1 MAKGA
6 DNARAAGPLSLEFV
20 AKATLVVI
28 GLWALA
34 NLLWLARDVLFI
46 TFFALLI
53 ASFLSIF
60 VEPLH
65 ERGISR
71 AVAAPLLMV
80 VITAVM
86 VGFFMLAWP
95 TLREQFSVIQQQLPP
110 AVDGVQDWFEEQVSA
125 ISGTLGESGAAVE
138 EQLRT
143 RVTSE
148 MGGLIG
154 GAMPLL
160 NTAVGAVTGFF
171 LVLFAGLF
179 IAISPRTYM
188 RGLIV
193 LLPRSSRRRAGE
205 VLPKAGVAMVQWMKG
220 TALAMLF
227 VGIVATA
234 GLWIIGVPAALALGI
249 IAGLLEFIPYMGP
262 ALSFI
267 PAIVVAFA
275 ISPKMAL
282 WVILLYAVVQ
292 SLESSVVTPLLMK
305 QMVKLPPALTLLFQT
320 MMAALFG
327 FLGSAPRR
335 AHPGDIEGPRGGSL
349 GGGRR
354 RRALARKRLLPGG
367 AAGAPPGGAGRSGA
381 CGRPDE
387 PADAACV
394 CLLDLLG
401 DGASR
406 PAPTG

>member
-1 MAKGA
+1 MAQGA

-160 NTAVGAVTGFF
+160 NTAVGAITGFF

-327 FLGSAPRR
+327 FLG
-335 AHPGDIEGPRGGSL
+335 L
-349 GGGRR
+349 L
-354 RRALARKRLLPGG
+354 LAVPILATSKVLVEDLWVEDV
-367 AAGAPPGGAGRSGA
+367 A
-381 CGRPDE
+381 DE
-387 PADAACV
+387 N
-394 CLLDLLG
+394 
-401 DGASR
+401 
-406 PAPTG
+406 

>member
-1 MAKGA
+1 MSQGA
-6 DNARAAGPLSLEFV
+6 DYEKAAGPLSLEFV
-20 AKATLVVI
+20 AKATLIVI

-65 ERGISR
+65 DRGISR
-71 AVAAPLLMV
+71 AVSAPLVTIL
-80 VITAVM
+80 ITAVM

-110 AVDGVQDWFEEQVSA
+110 AVDGVQDWFEEQISSV
-125 ISGTLGESGAAVE
+125 SGTLGESGAAVE

-160 NTAVGAVTGFF
+160 NTALGAVTGFF

-227 VGIVATA
+227 VGVIATA

-282 WVILLYAVVQ
+282 WVVLLYAVVQ
-292 SLESSVVTPLLMK
+292 SLESSVITPLLMK

-327 FLGSAPRR
+327 FLG
-335 AHPGDIEGPRGGSL
+335 L
-349 GGGRR
+349 L
-354 RRALARKRLLPGG
+354 LAVPILATAKTLVEELWVEDV
-367 AAGAPPGGAGRSGA
+367 A
-381 CGRPDE
+381 
-387 PADAACV
+387 
-394 CLLDLLG
+394 
-401 DGASR
+401 
-406 PAPTG
+406 

>member
-1 MAKGA
+1 MAGDREGA
-6 DNARAAGPLSLEFV
+6 VRAEGVTLEFV

-34 NLLWLARDVLFI
+34 NLVWLARDVLFI
-46 TFFALLI
+46 AFFALLI

-65 ERGISR
+65 KRGISR
-71 AVAAPLLMV
+71 ALSAPLALIAV
-80 VITAVM
+80 VAILGGLFA
-86 VGFFMLAWP
+86 LAWP
-95 TLREQFSVIQQQLPP
+95 TLRDQFMLIQEQLPP
-110 AVDGVQDWFEEQVSA
+110 AIEGVQQWFEAQVA
-125 ISGTLGESGAAVE
+125 ALAGTLGDDEGAVQ

-148 MGGLIG
+148 MSGLVG

-160 NTAVGAVTGFF
+160 NTAAGAIAGFF
-171 LVLFAGLF
+171 LIIFAGLF

-193 LLPRSSRRRAGE
+193 LVPRSRRRRAGE
-205 VLPKAGVAMVQWMKG
+205 VLPKTGVAMVQWMKG

-227 VGIVATA
+227 VGTVASV
-234 GLWIIGVPAALALGI
+234 GLWLIGIPAALALGI
-249 IAGLLEFIPYMGP
+249 IAGLLEFIPYFGP

-267 PAIVVAFA
+267 PATVVALT
-275 ISPKMAL
+275 ISPEKAL
-282 WVILLYAVVQ
+282 WVVGLYAVVQ

-327 FLGSAPRR
+327 FLGLLLAVPIL
-335 AHPGDIEGPRGGSL
+335 ATAKILIEELYVEGV
-349 GGGRR
+349 
-354 RRALARKRLLPGG
+354 A
-367 AAGAPPGGAGRSGA
+367 
-381 CGRPDE
+381 DE
-387 PADAACV
+387 H
-394 CLLDLLG
+394 
-401 DGASR
+401 
-406 PAPTG
+406 

>member
-1 MAKGA
+1 MAQGA
-6 DNARAAGPLSLEFV
+6 DKASAARPLSLEFV

-125 ISGTLGESGAAVE
+125 ISGTLGDSGAAVE

-327 FLGSAPRR
+327 FLG
-335 AHPGDIEGPRGGSL
+335 L
-349 GGGRR
+349 L
-354 RRALARKRLLPGG
+354 LAVPILATSKVLVEDLWVEDV
-367 AAGAPPGGAGRSGA
+367 A
-381 CGRPDE
+381 DE
-387 PADAACV
+387 N
-394 CLLDLLG
+394 
-401 DGASR
+401 
-406 PAPTG
+406 

>member
-1 MAKGA
+1 MVQ
-6 DNARAAGPLSLEFV
+6 DVRNERPTEVLSLEFV
-20 AKATLVVI
+20 AKAALVVI

-60 VEPLH
+60 VEPLY
-65 ERGISR
+65 ERGVSR
-71 AVAAPLLMV
+71 AVSAPLVLIL
-80 VITAVM
+80 ITATL
-86 VGFFMLAWP
+86 VGFSILAWP

-110 AVDGVQDWFEEQVSA
+110 AIDSVQEWMEGQIRSVSG
-125 ISGTLGESGAAVE
+125 SLGEPGEAVE

-143 RVTSE
+143 RVSSE

-154 GAMPLL
+154 GALPLL
-160 NTAVGAVTGFF
+160 NTAVGAISGFF

-193 LLPRSSRRRAGE
+193 LVPRSRRRRAGE
-205 VLPKAGVAMVQWMKG
+205 VLPKAGLAMVQWMKG

-227 VGIVATA
+227 VGTIATL
-234 GLWIIGVPAALALGI
+234 GLWLIGVPAALALGI
-249 IAGLLEFIPYMGP
+249 IAGLLEFIPYIGP

-267 PAIVVAFA
+267 PATVVALA

-282 WVILLYAVVQ
+282 WVLGLYAVVQ
-292 SLESSVVTPLLMK
+292 SLESTVVTPLLMK

-327 FLGSAPRR
+327 FLGLLLAVPIL
-335 AHPGDIEGPRGGSL
+335 ATAKTLIEELWVESV
-349 GGGRR
+349 
-354 RRALARKRLLPGG
+354 A
-367 AAGAPPGGAGRSGA
+367 
-381 CGRPDE
+381 DE
-387 PADAACV
+387 N
-394 CLLDLLG
+394 
-401 DGASR
+401 
-406 PAPTG
+406 

>member
-1 MAKGA
+1 MAAEKSGA
-6 DNARAAGPLSLEFV
+6 NRPPETLTLEFV

-65 ERGISR
+65 DRGVKR
-71 AVAAPLLMV
+71 AIAAPLVLIAIIAIMGGLL
-80 VITAVM
+80 T
-86 VGFFMLAWP
+86 LAWP
-95 TLREQFSVIQQQLPP
+95 TLREQFMLIQVQLPP
-110 AVDGVQDWFEEQVSA
+110 ALERAQIWFQAQVASIAGTFGDADGS
-125 ISGTLGESGAAVE
+125 VE
-138 EQLRT
+138 EQFRT
-143 RVTSE
+143 RMTDE
-148 MGGLIG
+148 MSGLIG

-160 NTAVGAVTGFF
+160 NTAVGAISGFF

-193 LLPRSSRRRAGE
+193 LVPRSRRRRAGE
-205 VLPKAGVAMVQWMKG
+205 VLPQTGVAMVQWMKG

-227 VGIVATA
+227 VGTISTV
-234 GLWIIGVPAALALGI
+234 GLWLIGVPAALALGI
-249 IAGLLEFIPYMGP
+249 IAGLLEFIPYIGP

-267 PAIVVAFA
+267 PATVVALT
-275 ISPKMAL
+275 ISPEMAL
-282 WVILLYAVVQ
+282 WVLGLYVVVQ
-292 SLESSVVTPLLMK
+292 SLESSVITPLLMK

-327 FLGSAPRR
+327 FLGLLLAVPILAASKVL
-335 AHPGDIEGPRGGSL
+335 IEELYVESI
-349 GGGRR
+349 
-354 RRALARKRLLPGG
+354 A
-367 AAGAPPGGAGRSGA
+367 
-381 CGRPDE
+381 DE
-387 PADAACV
+387 H
-394 CLLDLLG
+394 
-401 DGASR
+401 
-406 PAPTG
+406 

>member
-1 MAKGA
+1 MPAAAVGLSGS
-6 DNARAAGPLSLEFV
+6 DRGMARATRPRGRAHSGEKMAARKGDAAQPEALTLEFV

-46 TFFALLI
+46 AFFALLI

-65 ERGISR
+65 QRGISR
-71 AVAAPLLMV
+71 ALSAPLVLV
-80 VITAVM
+80 LIISIFGAL
-86 VGFFMLAWP
+86 FSLAWP
-95 TLREQFSVIQQQLPP
+95 TLREQFMLIQQQLPP
-110 AVDGVQDWFEEQVSA
+110 AIEGVQRWFEAQMAA
-125 ISGTLGESGAAVE
+125 IAGSFGDDEGVVQ

-143 RVTSE
+143 RMTTEVS
-148 MGGLIG
+148 GLIG

-160 NTAVGAVTGFF
+160 NTAVGAISGFF
-171 LVLFAGLF
+171 LVMFAGLF

-193 LLPRSSRRRAGE
+193 LVPRSHRRRAGE
-205 VLPKAGVAMVQWMKG
+205 VLPMTGVAMVQWMKG

-227 VGIVATA
+227 VGTVATI
-234 GLWIIGVPAALALGI
+234 GLWLIGVPAALALGI
-249 IAGLLEFIPYMGP
+249 IAGLLEFIPYIGP

-267 PAIVVAFA
+267 PATVVALA
-275 ISPKMAL
+275 ISPEKAL
-282 WVILLYAVVQ
+282 WVIGLYAVVQ

-327 FLGSAPRR
+327 FLG
-335 AHPGDIEGPRGGSL
+335 L
-349 GGGRR
+349 L
-354 RRALARKRLLPGG
+354 LAVPIL
-367 AAGAPPGGAGRSGA
+367 AASKILVQELYVESVA
-381 CGRPDE
+381 DE
-387 PADAACV
+387 H
-394 CLLDLLG
+394 
-401 DGASR
+401 
-406 PAPTG
+406 